1 MSVMAVGLF
10 LLGFAASWVAGRY
23 VSKGA
28 ALIQGGAVG
37 VCGVAALFIGM
48 AELVADNLVWALV
61 ALAIYGLIAA
71 LIFRGAQGAR
81 ERAE

>member
-1 MSVMAVGLF
+1 MTGVAVFLF
-10 LLGFAASWVAGRY
+10 LLGFAASWIAGRY
-23 VSKGA
+23 IGKGA

-37 VCGVAALFIGM
+37 ICGVAALFIGM
-48 AELVADNLVWALV
+48 AEVVEANLVWALI
-61 ALAIYGLIAA
+61 ALGIYGLIAA